1 VANKI
6 RLACTAAAMVPL
18 ALLAACGSSGG
29 SSAAPSSSSSSS
41 AAPSA
46 SPTGVSLTETGS
58 TLVFPLMGAWQTAYN
73 TDVTDVTITSAGT
86 GSGTGIADA
95 ATGTVTIGASDAY
108 LSPADI
114 SQYPGLENIPLA
126 VAAVD
131 VNYNLPGIK
140 KPLNLNG
147 KVLAGMYAGKIKTW
161 NDPAI
166 KALNPGVA
174 LPALKVTSLHRGDSS
189 GSTFLFTSYLNA
201 QDPADWASANVGT
214 TVTWPSGGATQTETG
229 SGGMVTGCG
238 AIKGCVAYI
247 GISYAA
253 KTQAAGLGQASLAN
267 KAGKFTQSTPKAI
280 SAALASFSGSTPASG
295 SQSLINTS
303 APTGYPIINYE
314 YAVVKKTQPSAAV
327 ASALKAFLNWTITTG
342 SSDTFLGAVGFE
354 PLPSNVKT
362 IAQTLISGISG

>member
-1 VANKI
+1 
-6 RLACTAAAMVPL
+6 MVPL
-18 ALLAACGSSGG
+18 ALLAACGSSSP
-29 SSAAPSSSSSSS
+29 SSTAAPSSSSS
-41 AAPSA
+41 AAASPSA
-46 SPTGVSLTETGS
+46 TGVSLTETGS

-73 TDVTDVTITSAGT
+73 TTVTDVTITSAGT

-108 LSPADI
+108 LSAADI
-114 SQYPGLENIPLA
+114 AQYPGLENIPLA
-126 VAAVD
+126 VAAVNI
-131 VNYNLPGIK
+131 NYNLPGIK

-161 NDPAI
+161 NDAAI

-174 LPALKVTSLHRGDSS
+174 LPALKITALHRADSS

-201 QDPADWASANVGT
+201 QDPADWATTNVGT
-214 TVTWPSGGATQTETG
+214 TVTWPSAAAQQAETG
-229 SGGMVTGCG
+229 SGGMVTGCQG
-238 AIKGCVAYI
+238 IKGCVAYI
-247 GISYAA
+247 GISYVA

-267 KAGKFTQSTPKAI
+267 KAGKFTQSTSKAI
-280 SAALASFSGSTPASG
+280 AAALASFSASTPASG

-314 YAVVKKTQPSAAV
+314 YAVVKKTQSSAAV

-354 PLPSNVKT
+354 ALPSNVKT

>member
-29 SSAAPSSSSSSS
+29 SSAAPSSSSS

-126 VAAVD
+126 VAAVN
-131 VNYNLPGIK
+131 VYYNLPGIK
-140 KPLNLNG
+140 KPLDLNG

-174 LPALKVTSLHRGDSS
+174 LPALKITTLHRGDSS

-238 AIKGCVAYI
+238 TIKGCVAYI

-253 KTQAAGLGQASLAN
+253 KTQAAGLGQASLSN
-267 KAGKFTQSTPKAI
+267 KAGKFTQPTPKAI

-314 YAVVKKTQPSAAV
+314 YAVVKKTQSSAAV
-327 ASALKAFLNWTITTG
+327 ATALKAFLNWTITTG
-342 SSDTFLGAVGFE
+342 SSGTFLGAVGFE

-362 IAQTLISGISG
+362 TAQTLISGISG

>member
-1 VANKI
+1 MKI
-6 RLACTAAAMVPL
+6 TA
-18 ALLAACGSSGG
+18 
-29 SSAAPSSSSSSS
+29 
-41 AAPSA
+41 
-46 SPTGVSLTETGS
+46 
-58 TLVFPLMGAWQTAYN
+58 
-73 TDVTDVTITSAGT
+73 
-86 GSGTGIADA
+86 
-95 ATGTVTIGASDAY
+95 
-108 LSPADI
+108 
-114 SQYPGLENIPLA
+114 
-126 VAAVD
+126 
-131 VNYNLPGIK
+131 
-140 KPLNLNG
+140 
-147 KVLAGMYAGKIKTW
+147 
-161 NDPAI
+161 
-166 KALNPGVA
+166 
-174 LPALKVTSLHRGDSS
+174 LHRGDSS

-214 TVTWPSGGATQTETG
+214 TVTWPSAGATQTETG

-247 GISYAA
+247 GISYEA

-267 KAGKFTQSTPKAI
+267 KAGKFTQPTPKAI

-314 YAVVKKTQPSAAV
+314 YAVVKKTQSSAAV